1 MSVVELNLRQ
11 KKLLQ
16 QLAELRK
23 TKQLAEPFTPFPVD
37 LMNYVVYLRSRY
49 NLRIQWI
56 SDLEVLCLAGYLTYE
71 WNRMWTSKK
80 YAVSK
85 AGMGILDD
93 PVFITKDDYKR
104 EHPSLS
110 GFDLFIDS
118 TTQPPSNESF
128 NHLLIADLEKMTIAL
143 KEAFTN
149 ALSGVELGNVVAE
162 LNLVTSHL
170 MTAQPDKNDIAN
182 SIQIMGNEIMQQVA
196 ADLGN
201 PMAADSSHL
210 LMVFSLWNKQVVKRL
225 MLETI

>member
-23 TKQLAEPFTPFPVD
+23 TNQLPDPFTPFPVD

-71 WNRMWTSKK
+71 WNRMWTAKK
-80 YAVSK
+80 YAVSPTGL
-85 AGMGILDD
+85 AILDD
-93 PVFITKDDYKR
+93 KSFITKEDYQR
-104 EHPSLS
+104 EHPSMS

-128 NHLLIADLEKMTIAL
+128 NHLLIADLEKINIAL
-143 KEAFTN
+143 KEAF
-149 ALSGVELGNVVAE
+149 AKGVSGAELGTMVAE
-162 LNLVTSHL
+162 LNHVNSHL
-170 MTAQPDKNDIAN
+170 MTAEPDKDDIAN
-182 SIQIMGNEIMQQVA
+182 SIQIMGNAIMRQAA
-196 ADLGN
+196 ADLGS

-210 LMVFSLWNKQVVKRL
+210 LMVFGLWNKQIVKRL
-225 MLETI
+225 MQETV

>member
-23 TKQLAEPFTPFPVD
+23 TKQLDEPFTPFPID

-71 WNRMWTSKK
+71 WNRMWTAKR
-80 YAVSK
+80 YAVSET
-85 AGMGILDD
+85 GMAILEDEA
-93 PVFITKDDYKR
+93 FITKDDYKR

-118 TTQPPSNESF
+118 TTQPPTNESF
-128 NHLLIADLEKMTIAL
+128 NHLLLADLEKLTLAL
-143 KEAFTN
+143 KEAFAQ
-149 ALSGVELGNVVAE
+149 ALSGDELGTVVAE
-162 LNLVTSHL
+162 LNHIISHL
-170 MTAQPDKNDIAN
+170 MTAKPDKNEISK
-182 SIQIMGNEIMQQVA
+182 SIKIIGNVIMVQA
-196 ADLGN
+196 ADDLGN
-201 PMAADSSHL
+201 EKAADSSHL